1 MFQHVLSFIN
11 RRAFTHQGK
20 IEKVNPKEYFV
31 LCLLF
36 SNCFLIWRPLIKPE
50 GSACPWLC
58 NKHDAIAWCLLGHQF
73 FQGQLSEFPWQSF
86 YHSLNPSGSFVLIFW
101 VKCVLESMDLVNLGF
116 PLGKKKKISP
126 LIFTWAAQVVTFH
139 CDCVVALCA
148 RNSHLWEPQLLV
160 NEGESCNRN

>member
-1 MFQHVLSFIN
+1 MCSALLIDVLLHIREKLKKWTQKSILFYAYYFQTASSFGGHWLNQKGLLALGCVIN
-11 RRAFTHQGK
+11 MMQLPGA
-20 IEKVNPKEYFV
+20 
-31 LCLLF
+31 CLVISSSRGSSVSFPDSLF
-36 SNCFLIWRPLIKPE
+36 IT
-50 GSACPWLC
+50 PW
-58 NKHDAIAWCLLGHQF
+58 
-73 FQGQLSEFPWQSF
+73 
-86 YHSLNPSGSFVLIFW
+86 NPSGSFVLIFW